1 MSFGSWPR
9 FADFPD
15 FWTDLSFGHVFGLLP
30 GGVCDFFW
38 GGGYFFPLSL
48 LVWHQISY
56 KIIYNGGSVEFG
68 TSIFRFVTLFYLRFI
83 FW

>member
-30 GGVCDFFW
+30 GGVCDFFL
-38 GGGYFFPLSL
+38 GG
-48 LVWHQISY
+48 
-56 KIIYNGGSVEFG
+56 EG
-68 TSIFRFVTLFYLRFI
+68 TSSPCPFLCGIRLVIKSFI
-83 FW
+83 TGGVWNLERQF